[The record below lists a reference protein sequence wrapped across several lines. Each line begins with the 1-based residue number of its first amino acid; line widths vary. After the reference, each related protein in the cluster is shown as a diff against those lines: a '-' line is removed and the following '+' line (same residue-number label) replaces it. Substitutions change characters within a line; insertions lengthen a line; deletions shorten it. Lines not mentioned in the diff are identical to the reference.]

1 MLLRL
6 LPVPS
11 ASQPCPPTILF
22 TLPLP
27 TNPYTSRALPLP
39 PNLLAHRSLCLQEDI
54 DCTNVLLGDKASWVW
69 GVVDDVTF
77 SLPQSAII
85 VHLVDGSTIT
95 LDLSSDCIA
104 TLHRVVNEVQLSF
117 AAAAAPPPPPVAV
130 TPADSPR
137 TSTSSDASS
146 SSSLSPA
153 SAAAGPSGSRRSPSS
168 LLFSL
173 LSPLLPTGSPNPA
186 RPQPPAHVAVHQ
198 QPARAHRRQARSLL
212 VDAYRRHVLPALKER
227 VPSAY
232 LLWAIQSETATK
244 MDEYAKL
251 REEINAVLEAS
262 GINLDM
268 NRPAPVP
275 LQRCNSNQTTTT
287 TSSFDSP
294 ESSDM
299 DCDELGGMSSPQSF
313 LLAIPPAHAI
323 PSKHRAVYS
332 QQLTRLTQLASRVGS
347 IVKLAGRYERE
358 EGKRKWLEE
367 LELQRDAEKACR
379 RAFSNG
385 LLPRSSTLNALPL
398 RRSGLCHSITA
409 EEVARAAEPK
419 PLASLSTI
427 EDLDEL
433 LASDDDSCS
442 SCSDCS
448 DDSASSPPAREN
460 RKVKFADDDDTPHLI
475 PSRSDDSLSE
485 REDWEPEQHEQP
497 PLPSLPPVWDAKHLP
512 PLPATPTWSSLE
524 VF

>member
-1 MLLRL
+1 M
-6 LPVPS
+6 
-11 ASQPCPPTILF
+11 
-22 TLPLP
+22 
-27 TNPYTSRALPLP
+27 
-39 PNLLAHRSLCLQEDI
+39 
-54 DCTNVLLGDKASWVW
+54 
-69 GVVDDVTF
+69 TF

-95 LDLSSDCIA
+95 LDLSAECIA

-117 AAAAAPPPPPVAV
+117 AAAAAPPPPPAPAATVS
-130 TPADSPR
+130 PADSPR
-137 TSTSSDASS
+137 TSMSSDAS

-153 SAAAGPSGSRRSPSS
+153 SAVAGPSGSRRSPSS

-173 LSPLLPTGSPNPA
+173 LSPLLPTGSPNTGRA
-186 RPQPPAHVAVHQ
+186 QPPAHVAVHQ

-232 LLWAIQSETATK
+232 LLWAIQSETVAK

-251 REEINAVLEAS
+251 RDEINAVLEAS
-262 GINLDM
+262 GINLDQQ
-268 NRPAPVP
+268 RPAPVP

-294 ESSDM
+294 ESSDFE
-299 DCDELGGMSSPQSF
+299 CEELGGMSSPQSF

-332 QQLTRLTQLASRVGS
+332 TQLTRLTQLASRVGS

-385 LLPRSSTLNALPL
+385 LLPRSNTLNALPI

-409 EEVARAAEPK
+409 DDIARAAEPK
-419 PLASLSTI
+419 SVSALSTI

-433 LASDDDSCS
+433 LGDDMSEPDLSDDNRSLRSMSPEPILRTPTACSMTTVVFASSDDDSCS

-485 REDWEPEQHEQP
+485 RDDWEPDSDDQDEQP
-497 PLPSLPPVWDAKHLP
+497 SIAPVWDAKHLP
-512 PLPATPTWSSLE
+512 PLPAPPTWSSLE